1 MKTINLESGPR
12 GTRSFLLPKADT
24 RMGAAPIDSPLDEP
38 RLIAESG
45 LAARIAAVAG
55 PTLGDLGLRLVRVKV
70 SSGQGRIVQ
79 IMAERPDGT
88 MTVDDCERASMALS
102 PALDLDD
109 PIREP
114 YRLEVSSP
122 GIDRPLARVSDFA
135 RAIGHEARIEM
146 SVAVGGRKR
155 FRGII
160 ESVGEV
166 DGHAVATIG
175 RTDAKPDEPQEAAL
189 ALAEMAEA
197 RLVLTEALIREALRA
212 AKAAEK
218 ARSQDE
224 TTTDEATADPAQK
237 LRQRPSGD
245 GGIRHAGQSGGQKR
259 PGGLPQEKRQR
270 KTSGC

>member
-1 MKTINLESGPR
+1 
-12 GTRSFLLPKADT
+12 
-24 RMGAAPIDSPLDEP
+24 MGSAPIDSSLDEP
-38 RLIAESG
+38 RLIAETG
-45 LAARIAAVAG
+45 LAARLAAIAG

-70 SSGQGRIVQ
+70 SSGQSRTVQ

-88 MTVDDCERASMALS
+88 MTVDECERASLALS

-122 GIDRPLARVSDFA
+122 GIDRPLVRVSDFR
-135 RAIGHEARIEM
+135 RAVGHEARIEM
-146 SVAVGGRKR
+146 SVLVGGRKR

-166 DGHAVATIG
+166 EGHAVATIA
-175 RTDAKPDEPQEAAL
+175 RTDVKAEAEHDEAQEAVL

-197 RLVLTEALIREALRA
+197 RLVLTESLIREALRA

-218 ARSQDE
+218 ARAA
-224 TTTDEATADPAQK
+224 EAEAEDGADAVAGTPADGAAAAKKKPARGPGRFARKNERKKTAA
-237 LRQRPSGD
+237 
-245 GGIRHAGQSGGQKR
+245 AA
-259 PGGLPQEKRQR
+259 EKPPR
-270 KTSGC
+270 

>member
-1 MKTINLESGPR
+1 
-12 GTRSFLLPKADT
+12 
-24 RMGAAPIDSPLDEP
+24 MGAAPIDSPLDEP
-38 RLIAESG
+38 RLIAETG

-88 MTVDDCERASMALS
+88 MTVEDCERASMALS

-109 PIREP
+109 PIKEP

-122 GIDRPLARVSDFA
+122 GIDRPLTRVSDFA
-135 RAIGHEARIEM
+135 RAVGHEAKIEM

-218 ARSQDE
+218 ARAGDE
-224 TTTDEATADPAQK
+224 DASPPDAEASGTTATKTKPARGPGRFARK
-237 LRQRPSGD
+237 NERK
-245 GGIRHAGQSGGQKR
+245 HAQ
-259 PGGLPQEKRQR
+259 PAP
-270 KTSGC
+270 KTPR